1 MKNYDMVISL
11 PLEEF
16 ADVIQCPLEI
26 FDYKDYGFSSLECIG
41 PDDCKINWLKS
52 EVTKN
57 EFGK

>member
-1 MKNYDMVISL
+1 MVISL